1 MQPKNRILEF
11 VRQTDPMW
19 LEADLE
25 EVDLLEGQEFY
36 SHREEITHIHF
47 PTTCV
52 ASVYRS
58 LPDGRAAEVASIGK
72 EGLVGFGALID
83 GRAVFG
89 ETLVQIPGK
98 ALRIGADDI
107 SLLFFKHSRFQEVAL
122 HYLRFLISQ
131 IMQSLLCHKLHGVKE
146 RYSRWLAE
154 ADDRIDGASMPIT
167 QDLVARSLSV
177 RRASVGDVA
186 AELQRD
192 CVIAYSRGQLQ
203 VLDRPNLEAAS
214 CVCYRVLRD
223 EYGRLMESL
232 NARK

>member
-1 MQPKNRILEF
+1 MQPQNRILEF
-11 VRQTDPMW
+11 VRQVDPGW
-19 LEADLE
+19 LEAELE
-25 EVDLLEGQEFY
+25 EVDLQEGEEFY

-83 GRAVFG
+83 GRAVMG

-98 ALRIGADDI
+98 ALRIGADEI

-131 IMQSLLCHKLHGVKE
+131 VMQSLLCHKLHGVKE
-146 RYSRWLAE
+146 RYARWLAE
-154 ADDRIDGASMPIT
+154 ADDRIDGPNMPIT
-167 QDLVARSLSV
+167 QDLVARSFSV
-177 RRASVGDVA
+177 RRAYIGEVA
-186 AELQRD
+186 AEMQRD
-192 CVIAYSRGQLQ
+192 GMIAYRRGELR
-203 VLDRPNLEAAS
+203 VLDRARLDAAS
-214 CVCYRVLRD
+214 CACYRVLRD
-223 EYGRLMESL
+223 EYGRLMETL
-232 NARK
+232 GAQR